1 MLDDAVQRLNER
13 FLRQIPMT
21 RHMGLKITAW
31 DGRTL
36 RMDAPLAPNIND
48 KGTGFA
54 GSLATLVTFAGWALA
69 TLLAEKASGIDCEAA
84 VFESDIRYLA
94 PVRNDYYVLVP
105 LPEQEDL
112 SAFET
117 GLRERGRAKLALSAS
132 IFQEGE
138 EKVRY
143 RGRYAVRMRNPS

>member
-1 MLDDAVQRLNER
+1 MLDDTAQRLNER

-21 RHMGLKITAW
+21 RHMALEITSW

-36 RMDAPLAPNIND
+36 RMDAPLSPNVND

-54 GSLATLVTFAGWALA
+54 GSLATLATFSCWALA
-69 TLLAEKASGIDCEAA
+69 TLLAEGTVGVDCEAA

-94 PVRNDYYVLVP
+94 PVRGDFYVLVAV
-105 LPEQEDL
+105 PEQDAVQ
-112 SAFET
+112 AFDNT
-117 GLRERGRAKLALSAS
+117 LKKKGRARLTLSAS
-132 IFQEGE
+132 IFEQGD

-143 RGRYAVRMRNPS
+143 RGRYAVRMRNI